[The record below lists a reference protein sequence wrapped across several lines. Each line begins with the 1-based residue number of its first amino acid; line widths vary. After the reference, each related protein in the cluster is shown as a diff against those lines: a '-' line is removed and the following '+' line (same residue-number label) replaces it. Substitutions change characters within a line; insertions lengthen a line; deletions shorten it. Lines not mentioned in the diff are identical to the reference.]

1 MECLKNR
8 AISEKFRGTSLQYA
22 LFTLALSNLFATALN
37 ANYIEAVREVG
48 YGWNA

>member
-1 MECLKNR
+1 MEYLKNR

-22 LFTLALSNLFATALN
+22 LFTLTLVNLLAAALN
-37 ANYIEAVREVG
+37 SHCIGASQEVG